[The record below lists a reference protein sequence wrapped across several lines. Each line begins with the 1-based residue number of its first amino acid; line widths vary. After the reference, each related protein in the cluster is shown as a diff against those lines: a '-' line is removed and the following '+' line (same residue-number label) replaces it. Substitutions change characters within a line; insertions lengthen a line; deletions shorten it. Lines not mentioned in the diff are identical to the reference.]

1 MDSNDRVLP
10 QLEIFS
16 RPGCH
21 LCEQLLEE
29 LLPIVRDQLEVKVR
43 NIETR
48 DDWMEAYAT
57 LIPVICFEGREVC
70 HYSLDR
76 AAIQRILGAHIP
88 SNPAS

>member
-1 MDSNDRVLP
+1 VDSGERGRP
-10 QLEIFS
+10 QLEVFS

-29 LLPIVRDQLEVKVR
+29 LLPIVRDQLEVKVL

-48 DDWMEAYAT
+48 SDWLEAYGT

-70 HYSLDR
+70 HHTLDR
-76 AAIQRILGAHIP
+76 AAIQRILVGHFP
-88 SNPAS
+88 PNPAS